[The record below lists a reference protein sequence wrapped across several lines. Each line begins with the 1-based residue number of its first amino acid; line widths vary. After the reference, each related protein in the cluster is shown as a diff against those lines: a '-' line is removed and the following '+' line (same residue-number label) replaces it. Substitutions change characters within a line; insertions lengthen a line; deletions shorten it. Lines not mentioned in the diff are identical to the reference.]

1 MRVGETCSYTPHSS
15 AWSVLGAPLMKLS
28 NDGEVISGEDVAV
41 GIGATAAE
49 KRENRIE
56 ELRRQ
61 VQNGSYKVD
70 VHEVSKKIIDE
81 HLTG

>member
-1 MRVGETCSYTPHSS
+1 
-15 AWSVLGAPLMKLS
+15 MKLFK
-28 NDGEVISGEDVAV
+28 DGEVISGEDVAV
-41 GIGATAAE
+41 GVGATAAE

-61 VQNGSYKVD
+61 VQNGSYEVD

-81 HLTG
+81 HLGG